1 MGFYQST
8 LGKKAVVAVTGAI
21 LIGYLLA
28 HVAGNLK
35 VFLPD
40 PEPGIRDIDVYA
52 AFLRSA
58 GEPIFPH
65 NGVLWT
71 VRLVLLTALVL
82 HVVFVVQLSVAS
94 RAARPVRYTEQRHV
108 RATRPAKWM
117 MFTGLLLLGFIIFH
131 LLHFTTGTIDPANFE
146 EGRVYGNLYFAFT
159 RWPFVVVYVVAVG
172 LVTLHL
178 YHGAWSMFQT
188 LGLDDPDRNRALRW
202 FATIISVVVFVG
214 FVIVP
219 ISVVVGALDPPT
231 ELVGQMEVGR
241 E

>member
-1 MGFYQST
+1 MGFFQST

-82 HVVFVVQLSVAS
+82 HVVFVVQISVAS
-94 RAARPVRYTEQRHV
+94 RAARPVRYTKQRHV

-117 MFTGLLLLGFIIFH
+117 MFTGLLLLGFIVFH

-146 EGRVYGNLYFAFT
+146 EGRVYGNLYYAFA

-188 LGLDDPDRNRALRW
+188 LGLDNPDRNRALRW
-202 FATIISVVVFVG
+202 FATIISVAVFVG

-219 ISVVVGALDPPT
+219 ISVVAGALDPPT
-231 ELVGQMEVGR
+231 ELVGQMETGR